1 MINRWIVSRSL
12 CACVAGSSARAQAT
26 YKRQIPDSLV
36 KAAKITEAAAAETAQ
51 KRVPKATIASVE
63 LEREN
68 GRLIYSYDMTTK
80 GKSGV
85 DEVNV
90 DAVTGKIISVAH
102 ESPVTEKKEAAAD
115 AKAAKKGAPKKP

>member
-1 MINRWIVSRSL
+1 MKLRYLAVAAAL
-12 CACVAGSSARAQAT
+12 AVAGSSSRAQAT

-36 KAAKITEAAAAETAQ
+36 KAAKITEAAAAEAAQ

-80 GKSGV
+80 GKPGV

-102 ESPVTEKKEAAAD
+102 ESPVTEKKEAAAE

>member
-1 MINRWIVSRSL
+1 MKWRYLAVVAAL
-12 CACVAGSSARAQAT
+12 AVAGSSARAQAT

-68 GRLIYSYDMTTK
+68 GRLIYSYEMTTK

-102 ESPVTEKKEAAAD
+102 ESPVTEKKEAAAE

>member
-1 MINRWIVSRSL
+1 MRLRYLSIVAAL
-12 CACVAGSSARAQAT
+12 AVAGSSARAQAT
-26 YKRQIPDSLV
+26 YKREIPDSLV
-36 KAAKITEAAAAETAQ
+36 KAAKISEAAAAETAQ
-51 KRVPKATIASVE
+51 KRVPNATIARVE

-68 GRLIYSYDMTTK
+68 GKLIYSYDMKTK

-102 ESPVTEKKEAAAD
+102 ESPVTEKKEAAAE
-115 AKAAKKGAPKKP
+115 AKAAKKGASKKP

>member
-1 MINRWIVSRSL
+1 MKLRYLAIVAAL
-12 CACVAGSSARAQAT
+12 AVAGSSARAQAT

-36 KAAKITEAAAAETAQ
+36 KAAKISEAAAAETAQ
-51 KRVPKATIASVE
+51 KRVPNATIASVE

-68 GRLIYSYDMTTK
+68 GKLIYSYDMKTK

-102 ESPVTEKKEAAAD
+102 ESPVTEKKEAAAE
-115 AKAAKKGAPKKP
+115 AKAAKKGTSKKP

>member
-1 MINRWIVSRSL
+1 MKLRYLAVVAAL
-12 CACVAGSSARAQAT
+12 AVAGSSARAQAT

-36 KAAKITEAAAAETAQ
+36 KAAKITEAAAAETAH
-51 KRVPKATIASVE
+51 KRVPNATIASVE

-102 ESPVTEKKEAAAD
+102 ESPVTEKKEAAAE

>member
-1 MINRWIVSRSL
+1 MKWRYLAVVAAL
-12 CACVAGSSARAQAT
+12 AVAGSSARAQAT
-26 YKRQIPDSLV
+26 YKREIPDSLV

-80 GKSGV
+80 GKPGV

-102 ESPVTEKKEAAAD
+102 ESPVTEKKEAAAE

>member
-1 MINRWIVSRSL
+1 MKLRYLAIVAAL
-12 CACVAGSSARAQAT
+12 AVAGSSARAQAT

-36 KAAKITEAAAAETAQ
+36 KAAKISEAAAAETAQ
-51 KRVPKATIASVE
+51 KRVPNATIASVE

-68 GRLIYSYDMTTK
+68 GKLIYSYDMKTK

-85 DEVNV
+85 YEVNV

-102 ESPVTEKKEAAAD
+102 ESPVTEKKEAAAE
-115 AKAAKKGAPKKP
+115 AKAAKKGTSKKP

>member
-1 MINRWIVSRSL
+1 MKWRYLAVVAAL
-12 CACVAGSSARAQAT
+12 AVAGSSARAQAT

-102 ESPVTEKKEAAAD
+102 ESPVTEKKEAAAE

>member
-1 MINRWIVSRSL
+1 MKFIYLGVVAAIG
-12 CACVAGSSARAQAT
+12 VAGSSARAQAT
-26 YKRQIPDSLV
+26 YKREIPDSLV
-36 KAAKITEAAAAETAQ
+36 KSAKITEAAAAETAQ

-63 LEREN
+63 LEREH
-68 GRLIYSYDMTTK
+68 GKLIYSYDMKTK

-102 ESPVTEKKEAAAD
+102 ESPVTEKKEAAAE
-115 AKAAKKGAPKKP
+115 AKAAKKGATKKP

>member
-1 MINRWIVSRSL
+1 MRLRYLSIVAAL
-12 CACVAGSSARAQAT
+12 AVAGSSARAQAT
-26 YKRQIPDSLV
+26 YKREIPDSLV
-36 KAAKITEAAAAETAQ
+36 KAVKISEAAAAETAQ
-51 KRVPKATIASVE
+51 KRVPKGTIASVE

-68 GRLIYSYDMTTK
+68 GKLIYSYDMKTK

-102 ESPVTEKKEAAAD
+102 ESPVTEKKEAAAE
-115 AKAAKKGAPKKP
+115 AKAAKKGASKKP

>member
-1 MINRWIVSRSL
+1 MRLRYLSIVAAL
-12 CACVAGSSARAQAT
+12 AVAGSSARAQAT

-80 GKSGV
+80 GKPGV

-102 ESPVTEKKEAAAD
+102 ESPVTEKKEAAAE